1 MECKAQDVSVEQKKY
16 SEKALSA
23 RTETKTIFSDKAL
36 SVQPYEKARS
46 IEVQMLNK
54 EL

>member
-1 MECKAQDVSVEQKKY
+1 MDSKAQDVSVDQKKY

-23 RTETKTIFSDKAL
+23 RTETHFSDKAL

-46 IEVQMLNK
+46 IET
-54 EL
+54 